1 MLTECARCVKHS
13 PAMSVIS
20 AAESQTAD
28 PNEKRERILDAALD
42 QFAAYGFSRT
52 SMADIAKAAKM
63 SRPALYLHFGNKEEI
78 FRATLETILSR
89 AYARAQVALCDPP
102 SPAASS
108 KSSDRARAQL
118 EREIA
123 EQLTEFLQLYHGDLM
138 ELFTET
144 MHGDDL
150 LATDHSRSSDILE
163 DAAKRSRAGLTRY
176 FNDLTSRGAFDPE
189 RSGQPAARW
198 VELILLSPRGLKQ
211 DQPSVPQYRR
221 RLDAL
226 AISVA
231 AGMSGRASERKSN
244 PKQRRKKS
252 TS

>member
-1 MLTECARCVKHS
+1 MLTERTGCVK
-13 PAMSVIS
+13 PWFTMSVPAASEMS
-20 AAESQTAD
+20 ASD

-42 QFAAYGFSRT
+42 QFAAYGFSRA

-78 FRATLETILSR
+78 LRATLEAILGR
-89 AYARAQVALCDPP
+89 AYARARVALSDPP
-102 SPAASS
+102 RPTSP
-108 KSSDRARAQL
+108 KLTDRIRTDL
-118 EREIA
+118 ERRIA
-123 EQLTEFLQLYHGDLM
+123 AQLTEFLQRYHGDLM

-144 MHGDDL
+144 MHGDEL
-150 LATDHSRSSDILE
+150 LAADDSRSADIIE
-163 DAAKRSRAGLTRY
+163 AAAARTRAGLTRY
-176 FNDLTSRGAFDPE
+176 FSELTACGAFDPE

-211 DQPSVPQYRR
+211 DGPSVAQYRR

-231 AGMSGRASERKSN
+231 SGMKGN
-244 PKQRRKKS
+244 P
-252 TS
+252 

>member
-1 MLTECARCVKHS
+1 MLTERAGCVK
-13 PAMSVIS
+13 PWFAMSVPS
-20 AAESQTAD
+20 ASEMPASD

-52 SMADIAKAAKM
+52 SMADIARTARM

-78 FRATLETILSR
+78 LRATLETILGR
-89 AYARAQVALCDPP
+89 AYARAKVALSDPP
-102 SPAASS
+102 RPTSS
-108 KSSDRARAQL
+108 NLTNRIRAEL

-123 EQLTEFLQLYHGDLM
+123 AQLTEFLQRYHGDLM

-144 MHGDDL
+144 MHGDEL
-150 LATDHSRSSDILE
+150 LAADDSRSADIIE
-163 DAAKRSRAGLTRY
+163 AAAARTRAGLTRY
-176 FNDLTSRGAFDPE
+176 FSELAACGAFDAE

-198 VELILLSPRGLKQ
+198 IELLLLSPRGLKQ
-211 DQPSVPQYRR
+211 DRPSVAQYRR

-231 AGMSGRASERKSN
+231 SGMNGS
-244 PKQRRKKS
+244 P
-252 TS
+252 